1 MPLDYA
7 TIKARKAI
15 DPEYAARLNGY
26 AKAYVERNRE
36 KELERQRLVKQK
48 KRAADREANNAYI
61 REWNAKNK
69 DRINEKRRER
79 RKNDPVY
86 REKQRER
93 GRNKYKKSIDKHR
106 NTMLKNKY
114 GISLDEYQQM
124 YSSQE
129 GKCGICDTVRPNNG
143 RGGLVVDHCHDKGHI
158 RGLLC
163 AKCNTGLGQFRD
175 DTGLLQKAIDYLTRR

>member
-15 DPEYAARLNGY
+15 DPEYAARLKGY

-48 KRAADREANNAYI
+48 KRESDRPAYNAYM
-61 REWNAKNK
+61 RSYNRKNVYPGQLQASE
-69 DRINEKRRER
+69 EKRKAHPEYAER
-79 RKNDPVY
+79 VSTRSQLTTQEYNRHWKLKQQYGIGIFEY
-86 REKQRER
+86 REI
-93 GRNKYKKSIDKHR
+93 YKSQNGCCAICGDAKVDHGKH
-106 NTMLKNKY
+106 
-114 GISLDEYQQM
+114 
-124 YSSQE
+124 
-129 GKCGICDTVRPNNG
+129 
-143 RGGLVVDHCHDKGHI
+143 GLVIDHCHNKGHI

-175 DTGLLQKAIDYLTRR
+175 DTGLLQKAIDYLNRR